1 MLRTGARFGM
11 GIAPFQT
18 FQSFKTFKSLQ
29 TGRFNSPK
37 LALSLANGFKVQCSR
52 EDELGGAIA
61 RFE

>member
-1 MLRTGARFGM
+1 M

-18 FQSFKTFKSLQ
+18 FQSFKSLQ